1 MLIERSV
8 PPNCQFE
15 VDDAEDVW
23 VYSRKFDYIH
33 GRALF
38 SCFTDPAAVFKKAYD
53 NLIPGGYFEMQ
64 DVYFKPCSNDG
75 TVDGTAFARWNEMV
89 VEGAKKLNRDW
100 HCVQNYKRW
109 FEEVGFNDVVERH
122 FYWPMNPWA
131 KGKRM
136 KTIGLLS
143 MQNALEGTNSISMA
157 IMTRV
162 LGKSLDEVESEL
174 EKVKQN
180 IRDSSIHSYWPV

>member
-1 MLIERSV
+1 V

-23 VYSRKFDYIH
+23 VYHRQFDYIH

-38 SCFTDPAAVFKKAYD
+38 SCFKNPAAVFRKAYD
-53 NLIPGGYFEMQ
+53 NLTPGGYFEMQ
-64 DVYFKPCSNDG
+64 DVYFKPHSNDG
-75 TVDGTAFARWNEMV
+75 TVDGTAFARWNEVV

-100 HCVQNYKRW
+100 HCVQHYKRW
-109 FEEVGFNDVVERH
+109 FEEAGFQDVIERR
-122 FYWPMNPWA
+122 FCWPLNPWA

-136 KTIGLLS
+136 KTIGLWS
-143 MQNALEGTNSISMA
+143 MQNALEGVNSISMA

-162 LGKSLDEVESEL
+162 WGKSLEEIEREL
-174 EKVKQN
+174 EGVREN